1 MAFINRTI
9 AGGSK
14 LEIGDITSKDK
25 TGDSNFHVCDGS
37 DIYYADFPKLYNNN
51 FAVNG
56 IASSAVSSIGA
67 ASAANYTIN
76 SMPHFLD
83 GCYRII
89 DGYYIVCGTYSSTM
103 KRLLKPI
110 KDITKSVTTNNI
122 NRNVRKFKDVYIS
135 SIDTNASSSSYNR
148 VQYQTALDGTATYA
162 VITGS
167 TSYVGSLTESQNFI
181 NTDEAVIALSSAS
194 TSNKYS
200 YSAGYYSI
208 DGKNY
213 TKFDNTTWAQLIGS
227 SANKIRFFSN
237 EEYFLV
243 VPAASSSAYG
253 NKAYVSKNATE
264 WTEVTLPITPTS
276 ITAFYEYFIIAD
288 STSETWYASKNGQ
301 TWSSLQT
308 SQTNITPFSAFDP
321 HSKTPTSDANGN
333 ISYVNGKYFI
343 RLSGTECTCTTDFQ
357 TFTAVP
363 YFVTAYLSGV
373 YIAEKGQYSSDLV
386 TWHDSAVSGIN
397 FGVFNYE
404 GCLIAYDY
412 SVYTGTAQANV
423 RCDLYY
429 SFDGINWIKRG
440 QLSGT
445 TYELDCF
452 AGGYFTTVSTSG
464 SNYPNTSF
472 YKLDYHF
479 PKYSKPRYMKVK

>member
-56 IASSAVSSIGA
+56 IASAAVSSVGA
-67 ASAANYTIN
+67 ASYANYTIN
-76 SMPHFLD
+76 STPYFLD

-89 DGYYIVCGTYSSTM
+89 DGYYIVCGTYSSTL

-110 KDITKSVTTNNI
+110 NDITKSVTTNNI

-135 SIDTNASSSSYNR
+135 SIDTNTSYHNYNK
-148 VQYQTALDGTATYA
+148 VQYQTTLEGTATDA

-167 TSYVGSLTESQNFI
+167 TSNIGMIDTSLNFI
-181 NTDEAVIALSSAS
+181 NTDEAVIALKSQG
-194 TSNKYS
+194 TSYLYNYTD
-200 YSAGYYSI
+200 GYYST

-213 TKFDNTTWAQLIGS
+213 TKFDNTTWAQLIGTS
-227 SANKIRFFSN
+227 VNKIRFFSN
-237 EEYFLV
+237 EEYFFV
-243 VPAASSSAYG
+243 VPMASSSAYG

-264 WTEVTLPITPTS
+264 WTEVTLPITPTD
-276 ITAFYEYFIIAD
+276 ITAFYEYFILSD
-288 STSETWYASKNGQ
+288 RTGTWYASKNGQ
-301 TWSSLQT
+301 TWLPLQT
-308 SQTNITPFSAFDP
+308 PQYYAEPFSAFN
-321 HSKTPTSDANGN
+321 SYNKTPTSSRNGN
-333 ISYVNGKYFI
+333 ISYVNGKYFM
-343 RLSGTECTCTTDFQ
+343 RVSSTECTYSTDFQ
-357 TFTAVP
+357 TFTTVP
-363 YFVTAYLSGV
+363 YFVTAFLNGV

-386 TWHDSAVSGIN
+386 TWHDSAVAGFN

-404 GCLIAYDY
+404 GCLLAFDF
-412 SVYTGTAQANV
+412 SVYTGTASSNA

-429 SFDGINWIKRG
+429 SFDGVTWTKYKTI
-440 QLSGT
+440 SGSAQ
-445 TYELDCF
+445 ELDCF
-452 AGGYFTTVSTSG
+452 AGGYFTTVNTSG
-464 SNYPNTSF
+464 TNYPNTSF